1 MKNISDKK
9 KKEGTKEEQNCYA
22 FLIMMHFIIM
32 IHAFGY

>member
-1 MKNISDKK
+1 MKNISDK

-32 IHAFGY
+32 IHVFG